1 MPKQPEPKH
10 VYCVAERVPGHLRAP
25 ASKLARFG
33 AYVENENT
41 IAKGGK
47 DASSSTPH

>member
-1 MPKQPEPKH
+1 MPKQPERHP
-10 VYCVAERVPGHLRAP
+10 YCVAEGVPGHVCTP

-41 IAKGGK
+41 NAKGGK
-47 DASSSTPH
+47 DASSSTH